1 MAVTWKKL
9 AFELDVVTKA
19 LFDAHT
25 ILAATTDNTPAAL
38 TVLEQEVVGRLTG
51 GNIDGI
57 ALGIADNNVVQIDH
71 ASAAD
76 NDYAKFTAN
85 GLEGR
90 SYTEVM
96 ADLSGQAG
104 AAFDWVGQQSHN
116 VVIHNVADNAAKLA
130 LTPILGKMVFQAD
143 ELAFYGCTV
152 IV

>member
-1 MAVTWKKL
+1 MAVTWKKF
-9 AFELDVVTKA
+9 AFEADVVTKA

-25 ILAATTDNTPAAL
+25 ILSAISDNTPVAL
-38 TVLEQEVVGRLTG
+38 TVAEQTVIGRLTG
-51 GNIDGI
+51 GNIDDI
-57 ALGIADNNVVQIDH
+57 TIGIADNNIVQIDH

-76 NDYAKFTAN
+76 NDYAKLTAN

-96 ADLSGQAG
+96 ADLSGQVG

-130 LTPILGKMVFQAD
+130 LTPILGKMVFQVD
-143 ELAFYGCTV
+143 ELAYYGCTV